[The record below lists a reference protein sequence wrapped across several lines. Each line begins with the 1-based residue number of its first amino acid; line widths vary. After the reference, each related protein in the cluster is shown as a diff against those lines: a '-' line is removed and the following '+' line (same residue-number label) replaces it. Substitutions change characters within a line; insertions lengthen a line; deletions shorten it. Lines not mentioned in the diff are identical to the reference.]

1 MAGDAATSAVVD
13 GVADP
18 EVGTSV
24 TVAGVT
30 TNYHDVGS
38 GPPLLLLHGSGPGV
52 TAWANWRGVI
62 PDLARRF
69 RVVAPDLLGFGRTL
83 PRHDSTY
90 RLATWVEHL
99 SGFLDALGLPQT
111 SVVGNSFGGALA
123 LRLATGQPQ
132 RVDRLVLMGSV
143 GVDFPITAG
152 LEQVWG
158 FTPSWANMRR
168 LLDLFA
174 HDRTR
179 VTDDLAEL
187 RLAAATR
194 PGVHE
199 AFTAMF
205 PPPRQESVHALATDE
220 QHIAALRH
228 RTLILHGRDDRVIPL
243 DTSLRLHHLIARSQ
257 LHVFGECGHWVQIEQ
272 HDGFVSLVSEFLN
285 GTP

>member
-1 MAGDAATSAVVD
+1 MTCDAATSAVVD
-13 GVADP
+13 RVADP
-18 EVGTSV
+18 EVGRSIPI
-24 TVAGVT
+24 AGVM

-62 PDLARRF
+62 PDLAQQF
-69 RVVAPDLLGFGRTL
+69 RVIAPDLLGFGRTL
-83 PRHDSTY
+83 PRHDATY

-99 SGFLDALGLPQT
+99 SGFLDALGLHRT

-123 LRLATGQPQ
+123 LRLAVGQPQ

-158 FTPSWANMRR
+158 FTPSRPNMRR

-205 PPPRQESVHALATDE
+205 PPPRQESVHALATNE
-220 QHIAALRH
+220 QHIAALYH

-243 DTSLRLHHLIARSQ
+243 DTSLRLHHLITRSQ

-272 HDGFVSLVSEFLN
+272 HDGFVRLVSEFLN